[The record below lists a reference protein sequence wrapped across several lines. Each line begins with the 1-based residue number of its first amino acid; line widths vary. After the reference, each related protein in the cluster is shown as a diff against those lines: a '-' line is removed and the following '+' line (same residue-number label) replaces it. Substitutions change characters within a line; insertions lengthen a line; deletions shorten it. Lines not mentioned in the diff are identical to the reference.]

1 MKVLPFLENV
11 EITIENREKM
21 KVWLTDNILENLSI
35 EDEEAMYLA
44 ENIIFE
50 TLSQHNAEKDE
61 VPSGSMRI

>member
-61 VPSGSMRI
+61 VTSGSMRI